1 MALDVDVDN
10 GENDKKRQNPMR
22 QRSASPIYGI
32 SDENGKGNGENMVE
46 NGENDKKRQNP
57 MRQRSAAEIQA
68 PAPARPSTTVRTS
81 LECTHPS
88 LSLYHNSVSISF
100 HTFHSCDN
108 VSQ

>member
-1 MALDVDVDN
+1 MLA
-10 GENDKKRQNPMR
+10 
-22 QRSASPIYGI
+22 SASPIYGI
-32 SDENGKGNGENMVE
+32 SDENGKGNGEAMVD